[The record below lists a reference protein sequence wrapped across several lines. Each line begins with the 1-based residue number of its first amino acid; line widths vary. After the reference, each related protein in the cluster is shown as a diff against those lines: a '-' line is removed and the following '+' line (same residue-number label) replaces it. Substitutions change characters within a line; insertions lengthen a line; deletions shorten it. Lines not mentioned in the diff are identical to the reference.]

1 VLSDDYLFGCGRVS
15 PFLMASRLANEN
27 EPVPLQN
34 SGNLIG
40 GEARRSA
47 ITQP

>member
-1 VLSDDYLFGCGRVS
+1 MSGFEGGARRD
-15 PFLMASRLANEN
+15 E
-27 EPVPLQN
+27 VPLQN
-34 SGNLIG
+34 CGNLIG